1 MRKLSLAARPKL
13 VGVHKKVEK
22 RERNREAKA
31 LRAANIE
38 QSIEKELLE
47 RLRSGTYGDIYNFP
61 VQQYQEALDEEEK
74 LVEEEEE
81 ADYDEE
87 EEEDYDDEEEY
98 EDEEDYDEE
107 EEEDEGMGR
116 REFVAEFSESEDE
129 SDIEDMGHWGK
140 STVGAAAAKSKG
152 KRPAM
157 DDDDDEDDDEEEDVR
172 KTRSKAGSSSS
183 SSKKPKPAGG
193 RAGPKSRKGARVEL
207 EYERE
212 DGGEKQLADW

>member
-1 MRKLSLAARPKL
+1 MVARGGFTVRKMGAGEMGIKL
-13 VGVHKKVEK
+13 EADKGGGGGLEDGMEEYEGKGRNRRTRSV
-22 RERNREAKA
+22 RRNREAKA

-81 ADYDEE
+81 ADYDDE

-98 EDEEDYDEE
+98 EEEEDYDEE

-116 REFVAEFSESEDE
+116 REFVAEFSE
-129 SDIEDMGHWGK
+129 
-140 STVGAAAAKSKG
+140 
-152 KRPAM
+152 
-157 DDDDDEDDDEEEDVR
+157 
-172 KTRSKAGSSSS
+172 
-183 SSKKPKPAGG
+183 
-193 RAGPKSRKGARVEL
+193 
-207 EYERE
+207 
-212 DGGEKQLADW
+212 